1 MHHDNH
7 LPESQKMDL
16 SFGVAEMF
24 ELVFVPGGSFE
35 MGDTFGDGMES
46 EKPVHEVRLDSFSIG
61 KYPVTQG
68 QWQMV
73 MGNNPS
79 HFKSGERHPVESVSW
94 NDVQDFIAKLNTLTG
109 KNYRL
114 PTEAEW
120 EYAARSGGK
129 KEKWAGTC
137 DERELEEYAW
147 YEANSE
153 GTTHTAGLKK
163 PNGLGIYDM
172 SGNVWEW
179 CSDWYDEGYYRHSV
193 LANPPGASSGSD
205 RVIRGGCWEDD
216 DPLTVRAA
224 YRLDISRGYADN
236 GLGFRLVLPSSASQG
251 R

>member
-7 LPESQKMDL
+7 LPESQRTDL

-24 ELVFVPGGSFE
+24 ELVFVPGGCFE
-35 MGDTFGDGMES
+35 MGDTFGDGFEN
-46 EKPVHEVRLDSFSIG
+46 EQQVHEVRLDSFSIG

-68 QWQMV
+68 PWQMV
-73 MGNNPS
+73 MGCNPS
-79 HFKSGERHPVESVSW
+79 RFKFGENHPVESVSW

-129 KEKWAGTC
+129 KEKWAGTS
-137 DERELEEYAW
+137 DERKLEEYAW
-147 YEANSE
+147 CDANSG
-153 GTTHTAGLKK
+153 GTTHTVGMKK

-179 CSDWYDEGYYRHSV
+179 CSDWYDEGYYRHSA
-193 LANPPGASSGSD
+193 LANPPVAASGSD
-205 RVIRGGCWEDD
+205 RVLRGGGWDNI
-216 DPLTVRAA
+216 PWNLRTANR
-224 YRLDISRGYADN
+224 YNLSPDIAGSY
-236 GLGFRLVLPSSASQG
+236 LGFRLVLPSSASQG